1 MYITEAI
8 LVAYRE
14 QVSYNY
20 PLFRG
25 FELGYIKF
33 RF

>member
-1 MYITEAI
+1 MKMYITEAI

-25 FELGYIKF
+25 FELG
-33 RF
+33 